1 MIINNTNT
9 TAPPSYRNHAQYPPS
24 YHNNQPP
31 QSYHI
36 NTTLPGYHRNTT
48 LPSYNEAILSPD
60 ETDINVYQPP
70 PQDGAVSNIQP
81 EVVSTEAVDKQWI
94 KKIICWI
101 VVIFILVVVLVVVWS
116 IYG

>member
-1 MIINNTNT
+1 MIINNKST
-9 TAPPSYRNHAQYPPS
+9 TAPPSYQNYSQYPPS
-24 YHNNQPP
+24 YHNNQP
-31 QSYHI
+31 
-36 NTTLPGYHRNTT
+36 LPGY
-48 LPSYNEAILSPD
+48 NEVILSPD
-60 ETDINVYQPP
+60 QTDINVYQPP

>member
-1 MIINNTNT
+1 MIINNKNT
-9 TAPPSYRNHAQYPPS
+9 TAPPSYQNHTQYPPSYHDNQPPPS
-24 YHNNQPP
+24 YHNNQP
-31 QSYHI
+31 
-36 NTTLPGYHRNTT
+36 LPGY
-48 LPSYNEAILSPD
+48 NEVILSPD
-60 ETDINVYQPP
+60 QTDINVYQPP